1 MDNRYIG
8 VFDSGVGGLSAVKE
22 LIKKLPGENIVYF
35 GDTGRVPYGTRSNET
50 IIKYAVGDMNFLKTH
65 DIKLVVIACGT
76 VSSVATETLKSM
88 FNIPIIGVVEPTA
101 RAAAMATKNKKIG
114 IIGTSSTVASGKYE
128 QAIGEIDKDIF
139 VHSIACPMFVP
150 LAENNMAESEAA
162 YLIAKEYLS
171 GFDGMGIDTLIL
183 GCTHYPL
190 LKNTVRRVMGD
201 NIALIDAGKSTADFA
216 AQKLHSENKLAE
228 KKADKQY
235 KFFVSDSVDG
245 FLNVANIF
253 LDKDISEMIEK
264 IDIERY

>member
-8 VFDSGVGGLSAVKE
+8 VFDSGVGGLTAVKE

-76 VSSVATETLKSM
+76 VSSVAIENLKTM
-88 FNIPIIGVVEPTA
+88 FDIPIIGVVEPA
-101 RAAAMATKNKKIG
+101 AMAAANATKNKKIG

-128 QAIGEIDKDIF
+128 QAISKIDKSIF
-139 VHSIACPMFVP
+139 VKSIACPMFVP
-150 LAENNMAESEAA
+150 LAENNMADSEAA
-162 YLIAKEYLS
+162 YLIAKDYLS
-171 GFDGMGIDTLIL
+171 GFDKTEIDTLIL

-190 LKNTVRRVMGD
+190 LAKTVKRVLGNSVM
-201 NIALIDAGKSTADFA
+201 LIDSGKATADFV
-216 AQKLHSENKLAE
+216 AQYLEQNSLLAE
-228 KKADKQY
+228 KKKSEQY

-253 LDKDISEMIEK
+253 LNKNIEKMIEK